1 MPLIVVPQAISFC
14 PLIGMHIMP
23 GGLRTK
29 LADLFVTRND
39 RPTDAER
46 AQATFR
52 LGAATLFTVGM
63 LSVFSSRGDTAFST
77 TQTILSF
84 SSYIL
89 VSALILFWILK
100 RPGENLLRRAISMVS
115 DYIAVG
121 GIMTFG
127 GAALLPAYAP
137 LLWVTVGYGLRF
149 GSRYLIASTCM
160 ALLSILVTA
169 YFNPFWRENPYV
181 TITLILTTVL
191 VPAYAYS
198 LLERVYTAFNA
209 AREANVAKSRFLA
222 QASHDLRQPIHAISL
237 FTACLKDT
245 GLDREQR
252 QMVENV
258 DRSLQSVS
266 RLFRSL
272 LDIST
277 LDSGKVTP
285 FFEPVAVKD
294 LFEDIVRQNSEA
306 AQWAGVDLRAVPT
319 RAYVTID
326 ATLMTTVLQNVIS
339 NALKYAPDRPVLIGC
354 RRRNGQ
360 LAIEVHDRGNG
371 IAAHHLPKV
380 FDEFYQVR
388 ERGDRDVDGVGLGL
402 PIVRRLT
409 RLMGLS
415 AYLRSVPGRGTTV
428 IIEGLQI
435 ASQAALAKP
444 KSEGPRPAIEG
455 LRVLLV
461 EDDEDVL
468 LATATLLRKW
478 GCIVDIQLSIPDEVA
493 ECDLIVTDFDLGAKA
508 TGADCIARVRQV
520 LKRQVPAIVMT
531 GHDENR
537 VRLDL
542 GDPEIAI
549 LAKPIRPAELRSMM
563 TAEKLKIDR
572 LAKKAVESSR

>member
-1 MPLIVVPQAISFC
+1 MF
-14 PLIGMHIMP
+14 
-23 GGLRTK
+23 GGLHAK

-39 RPTDAER
+39 RPNDAER

-52 LGAATLFTVGM
+52 LGAATLFTIVM
-63 LSVFSSRGDTAFST
+63 LSVFSSRGDTAFTT
-77 TQTILSF
+77 TQVVLSF

-89 VSALILFWILK
+89 VSALVLLWIVK

-127 GAALLPAYAP
+127 GAVLLPAYAP
-137 LLWVTVGYGLRF
+137 LLWVTVGYGLHF

-160 ALLSILVTA
+160 ALASILVTA
-169 YFNPFWRENPYV
+169 YCNPFWRENPYV

-198 LLERVYTAFNA
+198 LLERVYAAFNA

-237 FTACLKDT
+237 FTACLRDT
-245 GLDREQR
+245 GLDREQK
-252 QMVENV
+252 QMVENI

-285 FFEPVAVKD
+285 FFEPVALKD

-306 AQWAGVDLRAVPT
+306 AQWAGVELRMVPT

-326 ATLMTTVLQNVIS
+326 AALITTILQNVVS
-339 NALKYAPDRPVLIGC
+339 NALKYAPGRPVLIGC
-354 RRRNGQ
+354 RRRHGG
-360 LAIEVHDRGNG
+360 LAIEVYDRGNG
-371 IAAHHLPKV
+371 IAAHHLAKV

-402 PIVRRLT
+402 PIVKRLT
-409 RLMGLS
+409 QLMGLS
-415 AYLRSVPGRGTTV
+415 AFLRSVPGRGTTV
-428 IIEGLQI
+428 VIEGLRI
-435 ASQAALAKP
+435 ASQTAAAKP
-444 KSEGPRPAIEG
+444 KSEGPRPAIDG

-478 GCIVDIQLSIPDEVA
+478 GCVVDPQLSIPDEVSA
-493 ECDLIVTDFDLGAKA
+493 CDLIVTDFDLGAQV
-508 TGADCIARVRQV
+508 TGTECIKRVRNR
-520 LKRQVPAIVMT
+520 LGHAVPAIVMT

-537 VRLDL
+537 VRDDL

-549 LAKPIRPAELRSMM
+549 LAKPIRPAELRSIM
-563 TAEKLKIDR
+563 TTEKLKIDR
-572 LAKKAVESSR
+572 LAKERAGSR

>member
-1 MPLIVVPQAISFC
+1 
-14 PLIGMHIMP
+14 MP

-29 LADLFVTRND
+29 IADLFVTRND
-39 RPTDAER
+39 RPNDAER

-63 LSVFSSRGDTAFST
+63 LGVFSSRGDTAFST

-84 SSYIL
+84 SSYIF
-89 VSALILFWILK
+89 VSALILLWIVR

-121 GIMTFG
+121 GIMAFG
-127 GAALLPAYAP
+127 GATLLPAYAP

-160 ALLSILVTA
+160 ALASLVATA
-169 YFNPFWRENPYV
+169 YFNSFWRENPYV
-181 TITLILTTVL
+181 AITLILTTLL
-191 VPAYAYS
+191 VPTYAYS
-198 LLERVYTAFNA
+198 LLERVYSAFNA
-209 AREANVAKSRFLA
+209 AREANIAKSRFLA

-252 QMVENV
+252 QMVENI

-294 LFEDIVRQNSEA
+294 LLEDIVRQNSEA
-306 AQWAGVDLRAVPT
+306 AQWAGVELRAVST
-319 RAYVTID
+319 RAYVVID
-326 ATLMTTVLQNVIS
+326 ATLMTTILQNVVS
-339 NALKYAPDRPVLIGC
+339 NALKYAPGRPVLIGC

-360 LAIEVHDRGNG
+360 LAIEVYDRGNG

-409 RLMGLS
+409 LLMGLS
-415 AYLRSVPGRGTTV
+415 AYMRSVPDRGTTM

-435 ASQAALAKP
+435 APRAAEAKP
-444 KSEGPRPAIEG
+444 KPDGPRPAIEG

-468 LATATLLRKW
+468 LATATLLRRW
-478 GCIVDIQLSIPDEVA
+478 GCIVEIQLTIPEDVT

-508 TGADCIARVRQV
+508 TGGDCIARVRNL
-520 LKRQVPAIVMT
+520 LKRKVPAIVMT

-537 VRLDL
+537 VREDL

-572 LAKKAVESSR
+572 LVRQAGASSH

>member
-1 MPLIVVPQAISFC
+1 
-14 PLIGMHIMP
+14 MP
-23 GGLRTK
+23 GGLRK
-29 LADLFVTRND
+29 KFADLFVTRND

-63 LSVFSSRGDTAFST
+63 LSVFSSRGDTAFSM

-89 VSALILFWILK
+89 VSALILFWIVK

-149 GSRYLIASTCM
+149 GSRYLIASTGM

-169 YFNPFWRENPYV
+169 YLNPFWRENPYV
-181 TITLILTTVL
+181 TITLLFTTLL

-198 LLERVYTAFNA
+198 LLERVYAAFNA

-245 GLDREQR
+245 RLDREQR

-277 LDSGKVTP
+277 LDSGKVIP
-285 FFEPVAVKD
+285 VFEPVAVKD

-306 AQWAGVDLRAVPT
+306 AQWAGVELRAVST
-319 RAYVTID
+319 RSYVTID
-326 ATLMTTVLQNVIS
+326 ATLMTTILQNVIS
-339 NALKYAPDRPVLIGC
+339 NALKYAPGHPVLMGC
-354 RRRNGQ
+354 RRRQGQ

-402 PIVRRLT
+402 PIVKRLT

-415 AYLRSVPGRGTTV
+415 AYLRSVPGQGTTV

-435 ASQAALAKP
+435 ASQAIAV
-444 KSEGPRPAIEG
+444 KSQTEGPRPAIEG

-468 LATATLLRKW
+468 QATATLLRRW
-478 GCIVDIQLSIPDEVA
+478 GCVVEIQPTIPDEVA

-508 TGADCIARVRQV
+508 TGVDCIARVRNL
-520 LKRQVPAIVMT
+520 LKRKVPAIVMT

-537 VRLDL
+537 VRDDL

-572 LAKKAVESSR
+572 LARQAGAGLR

>member
-1 MPLIVVPQAISFC
+1 
-14 PLIGMHIMP
+14 MP

-29 LADLFVTRND
+29 IADLFVTRND
-39 RPTDAER
+39 RPNDAER

-63 LSVFSSRGDTAFST
+63 LGVFSSRGDTAFST

-84 SSYIL
+84 SSYIF
-89 VSALILFWILK
+89 VSALILLWIVR

-121 GIMTFG
+121 GIMAFG
-127 GAALLPAYAP
+127 GATLLPAYAP

-160 ALLSILVTA
+160 ALASLVATA
-169 YFNPFWRENPYV
+169 YFNSFWRENPYV
-181 TITLILTTVL
+181 AITLILTTLL
-191 VPAYAYS
+191 VPTYAYS
-198 LLERVYTAFNA
+198 LLERVYSAFNA
-209 AREANVAKSRFLA
+209 AREANIAKSRFLA

-252 QMVENV
+252 QMVENI

-294 LFEDIVRQNSEA
+294 LLEDIVRQNSEA
-306 AQWAGVDLRAVPT
+306 AQWAGVELRAVST
-319 RAYVTID
+319 RAYVVID
-326 ATLMTTVLQNVIS
+326 ATLMTTILQNVVS
-339 NALKYAPDRPVLIGC
+339 NALKYAPGRPVLIGC

-360 LAIEVHDRGNG
+360 LAIEVYDRGNG

-380 FDEFYQVR
+380 FEEFYQVR

-402 PIVRRLT
+402 PIVKRLT
-409 RLMGLS
+409 LLMGLS
-415 AYLRSVPGRGTTV
+415 AYMRSVPDRGTTM

-435 ASQAALAKP
+435 APRAAEAKP
-444 KSEGPRPAIEG
+444 KPDGPRPAIEG

-468 LATATLLRKW
+468 LATATLLRRW
-478 GCIVDIQLSIPDEVA
+478 GCIVEIQLTIPEDVT

-508 TGADCIARVRQV
+508 TGGDCIARVRNL
-520 LKRQVPAIVMT
+520 LKRKVPAIVMT

-537 VRLDL
+537 VREDL

-572 LAKKAVESSR
+572 LVRQAGASSH

>member
-1 MPLIVVPQAISFC
+1 MF
-14 PLIGMHIMP
+14 

-39 RPTDAER
+39 RPNDAER

-63 LSVFSSRGDTAFST
+63 LSVFSSRGDTAFTT
-77 TQTILSF
+77 TQVALSF

-89 VSALILFWILK
+89 VSALVLLWIVK

-127 GAALLPAYAP
+127 GATLLPAYAP

-160 ALLSILVTA
+160 ALASILVTA

-198 LLERVYTAFNA
+198 LLERVYAAFNA

-285 FFEPVAVKD
+285 FFEPVALKD

-306 AQWAGVDLRAVPT
+306 AQWAGVELRAVPT
-319 RAYVTID
+319 RAHVTVD
-326 ATLMTTVLQNVIS
+326 AALITTILQNVVS

-354 RRRNGQ
+354 RRRRGHI
-360 LAIEVHDRGNG
+360 AIEVYDRGNG

-402 PIVRRLT
+402 PIVKRLT
-409 RLMGLS
+409 QLMGLS
-415 AYLRSVPGRGTTV
+415 VYLRSVPGRGTTV

-435 ASQAALAKP
+435 TSPAAVAIKT
-444 KSEGPRPAIEG
+444 KTEGPRPAING

-478 GCIVDIQLSIPDEVA
+478 GCIVDPQLSIPEHVG
-493 ECDLIVTDFDLGAKA
+493 ECDLIVTDFDLGAQV
-508 TGADCIARVRQV
+508 TGADCISRVRNR
-520 LKRQVPAIVMT
+520 LGRAVPAIVMT

-537 VRLDL
+537 VRDDL

-572 LAKKAVESSR
+572 LARHAVASSG

>member
-1 MPLIVVPQAISFC
+1 MF
-14 PLIGMHIMP
+14 
-23 GGLRTK
+23 GGLHAK

-39 RPTDAER
+39 RPNDAER

-52 LGAATLFTVGM
+52 LGAATLFTIVM
-63 LSVFSSRGDTAFST
+63 LSVFSSRGDTAFTT
-77 TQTILSF
+77 TQVVLSF

-89 VSALILFWILK
+89 VSALVLLWIVK

-127 GAALLPAYAP
+127 GAVLLPAYAP

-160 ALLSILVTA
+160 ALASILVTA
-169 YFNPFWRENPYV
+169 YCNPFWRENPYV

-198 LLERVYTAFNA
+198 LLERVYAAFNA

-237 FTACLKDT
+237 FTACLRDT
-245 GLDREQR
+245 GLDREQK
-252 QMVENV
+252 QMVENI

-285 FFEPVAVKD
+285 FFEPVALKD

-306 AQWAGVDLRAVPT
+306 AQWAGVELRMVPT

-326 ATLMTTVLQNVIS
+326 AALITTILQNVVS
-339 NALKYAPDRPVLIGC
+339 NALKYAPGRPVLIGC
-354 RRRNGQ
+354 RRRHGG
-360 LAIEVHDRGNG
+360 LAIEVYDRGNG
-371 IAAHHLPKV
+371 IAAHHLAKV

-402 PIVRRLT
+402 PIVKRLT
-409 RLMGLS
+409 QLMGLS
-415 AYLRSVPGRGTTV
+415 AFLRSVPGRGTTV
-428 IIEGLQI
+428 VIEGLRI
-435 ASQAALAKP
+435 ASQTAAAKP
-444 KSEGPRPAIEG
+444 KSEGPRPAIDG

-478 GCIVDIQLSIPDEVA
+478 GCVVDPQLSIPDEVSA
-493 ECDLIVTDFDLGAKA
+493 CDLIVTDFDLGAQV
-508 TGADCIARVRQV
+508 TGTECIKRVRNR
-520 LKRQVPAIVMT
+520 LGHAVPAIVMT

-537 VRLDL
+537 VRDDL

-549 LAKPIRPAELRSMM
+549 LAKPIRPAELRSIM
-563 TAEKLKIDR
+563 TTEKLKIDR
-572 LAKKAVESSR
+572 LAKERAGSR